1 MKELFFKSIQT
12 VKDLF
17 DFVILLN
24 YRDNKSQNSN
34 GVIRSSL
41 RTVAKSAIVNR
52 FYGGIALLFS
62 TCLLL
67 LLLGAV
73 CIYGLLR
80 FPSGLVIFTFSS
92 LVILFLVFLRVF
104 LLPLF
109 SLLNKE
115 KIA

>member
-1 MKELFFKSIQT
+1 MPSNIIKSMKELFFKSIQT
-12 VKDLF
+12 LKDMF
-17 DFVILLN
+17 DFIVLLN

-52 FYGGIALLFS
+52 FYGGMALLFS

-73 CIYGLLR
+73 CIYGFCDFHPVL
-80 FPSGLVIFTFSS
+80 
-92 LVILFLVFLRVF
+92 
-104 LLPLF
+104 LF
-109 SLLNKE
+109 SLL
-115 KIA
+115 AALLYYRLFF

>member
-1 MKELFFKSIQT
+1 MSSHITKSMKELFFKSIQT
-12 VKDLF
+12 VKDMF
-17 DFVILLN
+17 DFIILLN

-52 FYGGIALLFS
+52 FYGGMALLFS

-67 LLLGAV
+67 LLLGAA

-80 FPSGLVIFTFSS
+80 FPSGLAIFSIGS
-92 LVILFLVFLRVF
+92 LVILSFVF
-104 LLPLF
+104 
-109 SLLNKE
+109 
-115 KIA
+115 